1 MRLLNFKSQQ
11 SPMQRLEGS
20 SIYLRAPRLEDFEAW
35 SNLRRES
42 SDFLQPWEPV
52 WQENGLT
59 KASFRIRLKQYQSDI
74 ISERSMP
81 FYIFLKSNH
90 ALVGGL
96 TLSHIRRGVS
106 QTCSMGY
113 WMGVRHAGTGLMS
126 DAVAAIVP
134 FVFDTL
140 KLNRLEAASIP
151 NNHRSIA
158 LLQRSGFSLEGRVRK
173 YLKINGI
180 WQDHKLFSLLRED
193 PRPVFV
199 PCIK

>member
-1 MRLLNFKSQQ
+1 MRLLNFKPLQ
-11 SPMQRLEGS
+11 SPIQRLEGNN
-20 SIYLRAPRLEDFEAW
+20 IYLRSPQMDDFSAW
-35 SNLRRES
+35 SKLRRES
-42 SDFLQPWEPV
+42 SEFLQPWEPL

-81 FYIFLKSNH
+81 FYIFLNSNH
-90 ALVGGL
+90 TLVGGI

-113 WMGVRHAGTGLMS
+113 WMGARHAGKGLMS

-151 NNHRSIA
+151 DNHRSIA
-158 LLQRSGFSLEGRVRK
+158 LLRRSGFSLEGTVRK

-199 PCIK
+199 RCIK